1 MRTFIEFNE
10 DCKVKEFIDAYKA
23 QLDDPGSLQRVQES
37 DAVANTTDGVAAVD
51 AQLFKT
57 GTIAGCNYVEVDFD
71 TYNKCKFGKK
81 HYARWDKYI
90 ADEELRG
97 FIRSEFAKTKS
108 LMIVNRETTAAT
120 YLRR

>member
-23 QLDDPGSLQRVQES
+23 QLDDPDSLQRVQES

-51 AQLFKT
+51 AQPFKT
-57 GTIAGCNYVEVDFD
+57 GTIAGCNYIEVDFD

-81 HYARWDKYI
+81 HYARWDKYVEN
-90 ADEELRG
+90 EELRG

>member
-23 QLDDPGSLQRVQES
+23 QLDDPDSLQRVQES
-37 DAVANTTDGVAAVD
+37 DAVANTTGGVAAVD
-51 AQLFKT
+51 AQPFKT
-57 GTIAGCNYVEVDFD
+57 GTIAGCNYIEVDFD

-81 HYARWDKYI
+81 QYARWDKYVE
-90 ADEELRG
+90 DEELRG